1 MTDDPSKNDQS
12 LSREVITE
20 AIDRNRHKTWGEY
33 AEMFEFTI
41 HDDAVVRVATSESG
55 REQLVTV
62 AGGTAVACTCYS
74 HREAVGRDD
83 CRHMRAVDAHP
94 RL

>member
-1 MTDDPSKNDQS
+1 MNHGPSENRRS
-12 LSREVITE
+12 LSEEILSE
-20 AIDRNRHKTWGEY
+20 AIDRNRQKHWTEY
-33 AEMFEFTI
+33 AETFDFAI
-41 HDDAVVRVATSESG
+41 RDDGVIEVSTSENGQGRLVELSG
-55 REQLVTV
+55 G
-62 AGGTAVACTCYS
+62 AAIACTCYS